1 MFNVCFVL
9 RHRQASLHIQY
20 CLGVHIEW
28 IVFVHLFTQT
38 LGFINYKNKCMYY
51 FMLRYSHT
59 VATFSYFYP
68 PSLLHLHLFWLI
80 FEIVILTFTHSDLP
94 VLHYP
99 VVFREHCGRQMAA
112 VITEDNV
119 YSEAEVNGAP
129 PVGGDDQ
136 VQLPGPEGNIQGQVA
151 STKASASTQHVG

>member
-99 VVFREHCGRQMAA
+99 VLCLESIAA
-112 VITEDNV
+112 ARWQQWSLKITCTARLKWTARPLLVEMIKC
-119 YSEAEVNGAP
+119 SC
-129 PVGGDDQ
+129 PVLKETYRDR
-136 VQLPGPEGNIQGQVA
+136 
-151 STKASASTQHVG
+151 